1 MPKDMGIRGSLLII
15 VDHANNFIPSK
26 YKNLGLP
33 KYLTESHIAYDLN
46 ILNLSKQMNTLL
58 ESDIVYGE
66 NSRLIIDL
74 NRGQNDPTLIPSIS
88 DKKLIPGNIG
98 ISSKEFNFRKR
109 KFYNNYHSKIKKII
123 NEKKIKL
130 IISMHS
136 FNPYFKG
143 KKRKTE
149 IGILSNKDRRYSDL
163 LIRQMAKSKRYI
175 IGDNVPYKG
184 ELKDD
189 TLYKHGLKKNIL
201 HTLIEVR
208 NDLINTEIKVNKMSQ
223 FIVSSLNTI
232 NKELSL

>member
-33 KYLTESHIAYDLN
+33 KYLIESHIAYDLN
-46 ILNLSKQMNTLL
+46 ILNLSKRISFLL

-66 NSRLIIDL
+66 YSRLIIDL
-74 NRGQNDPTLIPSIS
+74 NRGKNDPTLIPSIS
-88 DKKLIPGNIG
+88 DKRLIPGNIG
-98 ISSKEFNFRKR
+98 INSREFNYRKK
-109 KFYNNYHSKIKKII
+109 KFYNSYHSKINKII
-123 NEKKIKL
+123 NKKKIKI

-149 IGILSNKDRRYSDL
+149 IGILSNQDRRYSDL
-163 LIRQMAKSKRYI
+163 LIKQMSKSKRYI

-184 ELKDD
+184 ELKED

-208 NDLINTEIKVNKMSQ
+208 NDLINSEIKVNKMSQ
-223 FIVSSLNTI
+223 FIVSSLKKI
-232 NKELSL
+232 NKKLSL

>member
-1 MPKDMGIRGSLLII
+1 MARDMGIRGSLLII

-98 ISSKEFNFRKR
+98 ITSKEFNFRKR
-109 KFYNNYHSKIKKII
+109 KFYNNYHSKIKKIV

-189 TLYKHGLKKNIL
+189 TLSKHGLKKNIL

>member
-1 MPKDMGIRGSLLII
+1 MVRDMGMRDSLLII

-46 ILNLSKQMNTLL
+46 ILNLSKRINALL

-66 NSRLIIDL
+66 QSRLIIDL
-74 NRGQNDPTLIPSIS
+74 NRGLNDPTLIPSIS

-98 ISSKEFNFRKR
+98 INSREFNFRKIE
-109 KFYNNYHSKIKKII
+109 YYDSYHSKIKKFI
-123 NEKKIKL
+123 NKKKIKL

-163 LIRQMAKSKRYI
+163 LIRQMTKSKRYI
-175 IGDNVPYKG
+175 IGDNIPYKG

-208 NDLINTEIKVNKMSQ
+208 SDLINTEIKVNKMSQ
-223 FIVSSLNTI
+223 FIVSSLKKI

>member
-1 MPKDMGIRGSLLII
+1 MARDMGIRGSLLII

-46 ILNLSKQMNTLL
+46 ILNLSKQINTLL

-98 ISSKEFNFRKR
+98 ITSKEFNFRKR
-109 KFYNNYHSKIKKII
+109 KFYNNYHSKIKKIV

-149 IGILSNKDRRYSDL
+149 IGILSNKNRRYSDL

-223 FIVSSLNTI
+223 FIVSSLKTI
-232 NKELSL
+232 NKKLSL

>member
-109 KFYNNYHSKIKKII
+109 KFYNNYHSKIKKIV

>member
-1 MPKDMGIRGSLLII
+1 MARDMGIRGSLLII

-46 ILNLSKQMNTLL
+46 ILNLSKQINTLL

-109 KFYNNYHSKIKKII
+109 KFYNNYHSKIKKIVT
-123 NEKKIKL
+123 EKKIKL

-184 ELKDD
+184 DLKDD

-208 NDLINTEIKVNKMSQ
+208 NDLINTEIKVNKMAQ
-223 FIVSSLNTI
+223 FIVSSLKKI

>member
-1 MPKDMGIRGSLLII
+1 MARDIGIRGSLLII

-46 ILNLSKQMNTLL
+46 ILNLSKKINTLL

-88 DKKLIPGNIG
+88 DKNLIPGNIG

-109 KFYNNYHSKIKKII
+109 KFYNNYHSKIKKIVT
-123 NEKKIKL
+123 EKKIKL

-163 LIRQMAKSKRYI
+163 LIKQMVKSKRYI

-208 NDLINTEIKVNKMSQ
+208 NDLINSEIKVNKMSQ
-223 FIVSSLNTI
+223 FIVSSLKTI

>member
-33 KYLTESHIAYDLN
+33 KYLIESHIAYDLN
-46 ILNLSKQMNTLL
+46 ILNLSKQINNLL

-98 ISSKEFNFRKR
+98 VSSKEFNFRKR

-223 FIVSSLNTI
+223 FIVSSLKTI

>member
-1 MPKDMGIRGSLLII
+1 MVGDRGFRDSILII

-26 YKNLGLP
+26 YKNLGLS
-33 KYLTESHIAYDLN
+33 KNLTESHIAYDLN
-46 ILNLSKQMNTLL
+46 ILNLSKRINVLL

-66 NSRLIIDL
+66 HSRLVIDL

-88 DKKLIPGNIG
+88 DKKLITGNIG
-98 ISSKEFNFRKR
+98 INSRESNFRKM
-109 KFYNNYHSKIKKII
+109 KFYNSYHSKIDKIV

-143 KKRKTE
+143 KKRETE

-184 ELKDD
+184 ELCL
-189 TLYKHGLKKNIL
+189 LY
-201 HTLIEVR
+201 TSPSPR
-208 NDLINTEIKVNKMSQ
+208 D
-223 FIVSSLNTI
+223 
-232 NKELSL
+232 

>member
-1 MPKDMGIRGSLLII
+1 MARDMGIRGSLLII

-109 KFYNNYHSKIKKII
+109 KFYNNYHSKIKKIV

>member
-1 MPKDMGIRGSLLII
+1 MTKDMGIRGSLLII

-33 KYLTESHIAYDLN
+33 KFLTESHIAYDLN
-46 ILNLSKQMNTLL
+46 IFNLSKQINTLL
-58 ESDIVYGE
+58 GSHIVYGE

-98 ISSKEFNFRKR
+98 ISSKEFNYRKR
-109 KFYNNYHSKIKKII
+109 KFYNNYHSKIKKIV

-163 LIRQMAKSKRYI
+163 LIRQMSKSKRYI

>member
-1 MPKDMGIRGSLLII
+1 MGRDMGIRGSLLII
-15 VDHANNFIPSK
+15 VDHANNFIPDK

-46 ILNLSKQMNTLL
+46 ILNLSKRINFLL

-66 NSRLIIDL
+66 YSRLIIDL
-74 NRGQNDPTLIPSIS
+74 NRGKNDPTLIPSIS
-88 DKKLIPGNIG
+88 DKKLIPGNIV
-98 ISSKEFNFRKR
+98 INSREFNYRKK
-109 KFYNNYHSKIKKII
+109 KFYNSYHSKIDKIV
-123 NEKKIKL
+123 NEKKIKI

-163 LIRQMAKSKRYI
+163 LIRQMSKSKRYI
-175 IGDNVPYKG
+175 IGDNLPYKG
-184 ELKDD
+184 ELKED

-223 FIVSSLNTI
+223 FIVSSLKKI
-232 NKELSL
+232 NKKLSL

>member
-109 KFYNNYHSKIKKII
+109 KFYNNYHSKIKKIV

-130 IISMHS
+130 IMSMHS

>member
-46 ILNLSKQMNTLL
+46 ILNLSKQINILL
-58 ESDIVYGE
+58 DSDIVYGE

-109 KFYNNYHSKIKKII
+109 KFYNNYHSKIKKIV

>member
-46 ILNLSKQMNTLL
+46 ILNLSKQINILL
-58 ESDIVYGE
+58 DSDIVYGE

-109 KFYNNYHSKIKKII
+109 KFYNNYHSKIKKIVT
-123 NEKKIKL
+123 EKKIKL

-163 LIRQMAKSKRYI
+163 LIRQMTKSKRYI

>member
-1 MPKDMGIRGSLLII
+1 MVGDRGFRDSILII

-26 YKNLGLP
+26 YKNLGLS
-33 KYLTESHIAYDLN
+33 KNLTESHIAYDLN
-46 ILNLSKQMNTLL
+46 ILNLSKRINVLL

-66 NSRLIIDL
+66 HSRLVIDL

-98 ISSKEFNFRKR
+98 INSRESNFRKM
-109 KFYNNYHSKIKKII
+109 KFYNSYHSKIDKIV

-163 LIRQMAKSKRYI
+163 LIRQMTKSKSYI

-189 TLYKHGLKKNIL
+189 ALYKHGLKKNIL

-223 FIVSSLNTI
+223 FIVSSLKTI

>member
-109 KFYNNYHSKIKKII
+109 KFYNNYHSKIKKVV

>member
-1 MPKDMGIRGSLLII
+1 MVI
-15 VDHANNFIPSK
+15 
-26 YKNLGLP
+26 NLGQENI
-33 KYLTESHIAYDLN
+33 YSHEH
-46 ILNLSKQMNTLL
+46 LL
-58 ESDIVYGE
+58 F
-66 NSRLIIDL
+66 
-74 NRGQNDPTLIPSIS
+74 LIPSIS
-88 DKKLIPGNIG
+88 DKKLIPGNIE
-98 ISSKEFNFRKR
+98 INSKEFNFRKD
-109 KFYNNYHSKIKKII
+109 KFYNSYHSKINEIV
-123 NEKKIKL
+123 NEKNIKL

-189 TLYKHGLKKNIL
+189 TLYKYGLKKNIL

-208 NDLINTEIKVNKMSQ
+208 NDLINTEIKVNKISQ
-223 FIVSSLNTI
+223 FIVSSLKTV

>member
-1 MPKDMGIRGSLLII
+1 MARDMGIRGSLLII
-15 VDHANNFIPSK
+15 VDHANNFIPPK

-33 KYLTESHIAYDLN
+33 KNITESHIAYDLN
-46 ILNLSKQMNTLL
+46 ILNLSKQINALL

-66 NSRLIIDL
+66 HSRLIIDL

-88 DKKLIPGNIG
+88 DQKLIPGNIG
-98 ISSKEFNFRKR
+98 INSREFNFRKI
-109 KFYNNYHSKIKKII
+109 KFYNSYHSKINKIVI
-123 NEKKIKL
+123 EKKIKL

-163 LIRQMAKSKRYI
+163 LIRQMTKSKRYI

-189 TLYKHGLKKNIL
+189 TLYKHALKKNIL
-201 HTLIEVR
+201 HTLIEIR
-208 NDLINTEIKVNKMSQ
+208 NDLINTEIKVNKMAQ
-223 FIVSSLNTI
+223 FIVSSVKKI

>member
-46 ILNLSKQMNTLL
+46 ILNLSKKINTLL

-98 ISSKEFNFRKR
+98 ISSREFNFRKM
-109 KFYNNYHSKIKKII
+109 KFYNNYHSKIKKIVT
-123 NEKKIKL
+123 EKKIKL

-163 LIRQMAKSKRYI
+163 LIKQMVKSKRYI

-208 NDLINTEIKVNKMSQ
+208 NDLINTEIKVNKMAQ
-223 FIVSSLNTI
+223 FIVSSLKTI

>member
-1 MPKDMGIRGSLLII
+1 MGIRGSLLII

-33 KYLTESHIAYDLN
+33 KYLTKSHIAYDLN
-46 ILNLSKQMNTLL
+46 ILNLSKRISFLL

-66 NSRLIIDL
+66 YSRLIIDL
-74 NRGQNDPTLIPSIS
+74 NRGKNDPTLIPSIS
-88 DKKLIPGNIG
+88 DKKLIPGNIV
-98 ISSKEFNFRKR
+98 INSREFNYRKK
-109 KFYNNYHSKIKKII
+109 KFYNSYHSKINKII
-123 NEKKIKL
+123 NKRKIKI

-149 IGILSNKDRRYSDL
+149 IGILSNQDRRYSDL
-163 LIRQMAKSKRYI
+163 LIKQMSKSKRYI

-184 ELKDD
+184 ELKED

-208 NDLINTEIKVNKMSQ
+208 NDLINTEIKVNKMAQ
-223 FIVSSLNTI
+223 FIVSSLKKI

>member
-1 MPKDMGIRGSLLII
+1 MARDMGIRGSLLII
-15 VDHANNFIPSK
+15 VDHANNFIPPK

-33 KYLTESHIAYDLN
+33 KNITDSHIAYDLN
-46 ILNLSKQMNTLL
+46 ILSLSKQINVLL

-66 NSRLIIDL
+66 YSRLIIDL

-98 ISSKEFNFRKR
+98 INSREFNYRKM
-109 KFYNNYHSKIKKII
+109 KFYNSYHSKIDKIV
-123 NEKKIKL
+123 NKKKIKL

-163 LIRQMAKSKRYI
+163 LIKQMAKSKKYI
-175 IGDNVPYKG
+175 IGDNIPYKG

-189 TLYKHGLKKNIL
+189 TLYKHGFKRNIL

-208 NDLINTEIKVNKMSQ
+208 NDLINTEIKVNKVSQ
-223 FIVSSLNTI
+223 FIVSSLKKI
-232 NKELSL
+232 NNELSS

>member
-1 MPKDMGIRGSLLII
+1 MRNRGSLLII
-15 VDHANNFIPSK
+15 VDHASNFIPPK

-33 KYLTESHIAYDLN
+33 KSLTESHIAYDLN
-46 ILNLSKQMNTLL
+46 IFNLSNRINALL
-58 ESDIVYGE
+58 DSDIVYGGH
-66 NSRLIIDL
+66 SRLIIDL
-74 NRGQNDPTLIPSIS
+74 NRGLNDPTLIPSIS

-98 ISSKEFNFRKR
+98 INSREFNFRKIR
-109 KFYNNYHSKIKKII
+109 FYNSYHSKIDRII
-123 NEKKIKL
+123 NEKKIKQ

-163 LIRQMAKSKRYI
+163 LIKQMVKSKKYI

-208 NDLINTEIKVNKMSQ
+208 NDLINTEIKVNKISQ
-223 FIVSSLNTI
+223 FIVSSLRKI
-232 NKELSL
+232 NKELLL

>member
-1 MPKDMGIRGSLLII
+1 MGIRGSILII

-26 YKNLGLP
+26 YENLGLP
-33 KYLTESHIAYDLN
+33 KYLIESHIAYDLN
-46 ILNLSKQMNTLL
+46 ILNLSKRINVLL

-66 NSRLIIDL
+66 YSRLIIDL

-88 DKKLIPGNIG
+88 DKKIIPGNIG
-98 ISSKEFNFRKR
+98 ISSRELNFRKM
-109 KFYNNYHSKIKKII
+109 KLYNSYHSKIKKIVT
-123 NEKKIKL
+123 EKKIKL

-189 TLYKHGLKKNIL
+189 TLYKHGLKKNVL

>member
-109 KFYNNYHSKIKKII
+109 KFYNNYHSKIKKIVT
-123 NEKKIKL
+123 EKKIKL